1 MNNQVAEIEIN
12 DLSDVAVELTDEEL
26 QAVSG
31 ARMTVSWTCG
41 SRHLA
46 DEWDIS

>member
-12 DLSDVAVELTDEEL
+12 DLSDVAVDLTDEEL

-31 ARMTVSWTCG
+31 ARMSVSWHCG
-41 SRHLA
+41 SRGLA
-46 DEWDIS
+46 DEWDIT

>member
-1 MNNQVAEIEIN
+1 MNNNFAEIEIN
-12 DLSDVAVELTDEEL
+12 DLNEVAVELTDEEL